1 MDELDLTEKTPRTFD
16 EDDLRDEVSHLV
28 AVTPARTARGTKSN
42 TAMASAPPPIPSTR
56 RAATIKPM
64 IGSTTVPP
72 SKLIPFL
79 PPPEPPSPVP
89 GSFPVVRGPVTA
101 APPPVPTTPRVR
113 ASSTLP
119 PPSSVR
125 HATSV
130 GLVVPRT
137 VTPGYDPASVGS
149 RSTISEPLA
158 RGSIAPRTP
167 AAMEAP
173 VPPARSSASMAI
185 PPTRSSATMD
195 AVDVPID
202 VAPFAAD
209 EPHVT
214 GTPMTDDKHV
224 ALPPIADDGEVTD
237 DIDRSSVRPRRSV
250 AAIAGVAVGAALVI
264 TTIGLMIR
272 GSGTKPAPA
281 PTPATL
287 ATAPDSPTPTTA
299 PAAPIAPAPP
309 SRPPA
314 VEVAATTS
322 AAAAAPAPV
331 EPSEDEPAHA
341 DLPITSQP
349 DGAIV
354 TLIANG
360 DATVVGRTPIT
371 ATVDPTL
378 TYDVVFSLRD
388 HPTMIT
394 HIDASKVH
402 ELAIDLT
409 PRPAPPPPRRR
420 TKIVTAAKPTAPAQ
434 RAATKASPTKPVAT
448 KLAPKPVSK
457 PAPRTR

>member
-16 EDDLRDEVSHLV
+16 EDDLRDEVSHLA
-28 AVTPARTARGTKSN
+28 AVTPPRTARGTKSN
-42 TAMASAPPPIPSTR
+42 TAMPSAPPPIPR
-56 RAATIKPM
+56 RAATVKPL
-64 IGSTTVPP
+64 IGGTTVPP

-79 PPPEPPSPVP
+79 PPPEPQSPMP
-89 GSFPVVRGPVTA
+89 GSFPVVRAPSSA
-101 APPPVPTTPRVR
+101 APPPTPTPR
-113 ASSTLP
+113 ASTSTLP
-119 PPSSVR
+119 PPTAHR
-125 HATSV
+125 RATSV
-130 GLVVPRT
+130 GPHVVPRT
-137 VTPGYDPASVGS
+137 TTPGYDPASVGS
-149 RSTISEPLA
+149 RSTIREPLA
-158 RGSIAPRTP
+158 RGSIAPRTSGAMQAP
-167 AAMEAP
+167 SLSRDGKGSEPVSVRRSEAME
-173 VPPARSSASMAI
+173 
-185 PPTRSSATMD
+185 

-209 EPHVT
+209 EPHVA

-224 ALPPIADDGEVTD
+224 ALPPIADAEATD
-237 DIDRSSVRPRRSV
+237 DIDRSSARPKRNV
-250 AAIAGVAVGAALVI
+250 AAIVGVAVGAALVV
-264 TTIGLMIR
+264 TTIALMIR
-272 GSGTKPAPA
+272 GGSDTKPAPG
-281 PTPATL
+281 PVPAAL
-287 ATAPDSPTPTTA
+287 ATAPASPPPTAPTPT
-299 PAAPIAPAPP
+299 PAPIEAAPP

-322 AAAAAPAPV
+322 AAAAAPAAV
-331 EPSEDEPAHA
+331 EPSEDEPARA

-371 ATVDPTL
+371 ASIDPTL
-378 TYDVVFSLRD
+378 TYDVVFALRD

-409 PRPAPPPPRRR
+409 PRPTPPPARRR
-420 TKIVTAAKPTAPAQ
+420 AKSATAPKAKPV
-434 RAATKASPTKPVAT
+434 VA
-448 KLAPKPVSK
+448 K

>member
-16 EDDLRDEVSHLV
+16 EDDLHDEVSHL
-28 AVTPARTARGTKSN
+28 AVFTSSRVARGTNSN
-42 TAMASAPPPIPSTR
+42 AAMASAPPPIPRSP

-64 IGSTTVPP
+64 VGNTTVPP

-79 PPPEPPSPVP
+79 PPPEPQSPVP
-89 GSFPVVRGPVTA
+89 GSFPLVRGAITP

-119 PPSSVR
+119 PPSSLR
-125 HATSV
+125 HATSMA
-130 GLVVPRT
+130 
-137 VTPGYDPASVGS
+137 PGYDPASVGS

-158 RGSIAPRTP
+158 RGSVAPRTS
-167 AAMEAP
+167 AAMQAP
-173 VPPARSSASMAI
+173 VEL
-185 PPTRSSATMD
+185 D

-209 EPHVT
+209 EPHVA
-214 GTPMTDDKHV
+214 GTPMTDDERV
-224 ALPPIADDGEVTD
+224 ALPPTADAGEVTD
-237 DIDRSSVRPRRSV
+237 DIDRSTARPRRSV
-250 AAIAGVAVGAALVI
+250 AAIAGVAVGAALVL
-264 TTIGLMIR
+264 TTVGLMIR

-281 PTPATL
+281 PPPATL
-287 ATAPDSPTPTTA
+287 ATAPALPSLSAPSPTP
-299 PAAPIAPAPP
+299 APAPP

-322 AAAAAPAPV
+322 AAAAALAPV
-331 EPSEDEPAHA
+331 EPAEDEPPHA

-378 TYDVVFSLRD
+378 SYDVVFALRD

-394 HIDASKVH
+394 HIDASKVR
-402 ELAIDLT
+402 ELTIDLT
-409 PRPAPPPPRRR
+409 PRPFPPPARRR
-420 TKIVTAAKPTAPAQ
+420 TKVF
-434 RAATKASPTKPVAT
+434 AATETVAPKT
-448 KLAPKPVSK
+448 APKPT
-457 PAPRTR
+457 PRTR

>member
-16 EDDLRDEVSHLV
+16 EDDLHDEGSHL
-28 AVTPARTARGTKSN
+28 AVFTSGRVARGTKSN
-42 TAMASAPPPIPSTR
+42 PAMASVPPPVPRSP

-64 IGSTTVPP
+64 VGSATVPP
-72 SKLIPFL
+72 SKLISFL
-79 PPPEPPSPVP
+79 PPPEPQSPVP
-89 GSFPVVRGPVTA
+89 GSFPVVRGSTTA

-130 GLVVPRT
+130 GPQVPRT

-149 RSTISEPLA
+149 RSTIGEPLA
-158 RGSIAPRTP
+158 RGSIAPRTS
-167 AAMEAP
+167 AAREMGSDP
-173 VPPARSSASMAI
+173 ISVRRSDA
-185 PPTRSSATMD
+185 MD
-195 AVDVPID
+195 AVDIAID

-209 EPHVT
+209 EPHVA

-224 ALPPIADDGEVTD
+224 ALPPIANADEVTD
-237 DIDRSSVRPRRSV
+237 DIDRSTVRPRRSV
-250 AAIAGVAVGAALVI
+250 AAIAGVAVGAALVL

-281 PTPATL
+281 PPPATL
-287 ATAPDSPTPTTA
+287 ATTPASPSPTAPSSSIA

-331 EPSEDEPAHA
+331 EPAEDEPPHA

-371 ATVDPTL
+371 ATIDPTL
-378 TYDVVFSLRD
+378 TYDVVFALRD
-388 HPTMIT
+388 HPTMIA

-409 PRPAPPPPRRR
+409 PRPTPPPARRR
-420 TKIVTAAKPTAPAQ
+420 TKVVI
-434 RAATKASPTKPVAT
+434 ATKPKTVAT
-448 KLAPKPVSK
+448 KTVAPKPVAK

>member
-1 MDELDLTEKTPRTFD
+1 MEELDLTEKTPRTFD
-16 EDDLRDEVSHLV
+16 EDDLRDEVSHL
-28 AVTPARTARGTKSN
+28 AAFTPARTARGTKSN
-42 TAMASAPPPIPSTR
+42 TAMASAPPPIPPAR
-56 RAATIKPM
+56 RAATVKPM

-79 PPPEPPSPVP
+79 PPPEPQSPVP
-89 GSFPVVRGPVTA
+89 GSFPVVRASVTA

-137 VTPGYDPASVGS
+137 VTPGYDPSSLAS
-149 RSTISEPLA
+149 RSTIGEPLA

-173 VPPARSSASMAI
+173 VPAARSSASMAV
-185 PPTRSSATMD
+185 PPMD
-195 AVDVPID
+195 AVDVQID

-224 ALPPIADDGEVTD
+224 ALPPIADADEVTD
-237 DIDRSSVRPRRSV
+237 DIDRSSARPRRSV

-272 GSGTKPAPA
+272 GSGTKPAAPPA
-281 PTPATL
+281 PTPAAL
-287 ATAPDSPTPTTA
+287 ATAPASPTPTT
-299 PAAPIAPAPP
+299 PALPPAPP

-322 AAAAAPAPV
+322 AAAAAPAVV
-331 EPSEDEPAHA
+331 EPAEDEPAHA

-378 TYDVVFSLRD
+378 TYDVVFALRD

-409 PRPAPPPPRRR
+409 PRPTPTPPPARRR
-420 TKIVTAAKPTAPAQ
+420 TKIVTAAKPAAPAQ
-434 RAATKASPTKPVAT
+434 KAATKPTATKPAAT
-448 KLAPKPVSK
+448 KPAPKPLTK
-457 PAPRTR
+457 PAQRTR